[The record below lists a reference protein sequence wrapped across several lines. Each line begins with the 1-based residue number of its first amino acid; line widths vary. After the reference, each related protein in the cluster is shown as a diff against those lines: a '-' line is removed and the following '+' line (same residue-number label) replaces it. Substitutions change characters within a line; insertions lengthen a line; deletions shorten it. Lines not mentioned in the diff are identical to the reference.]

1 MIATNLKIRDG
12 VLEFAGFSTPA
23 LARKYGTPLYL
34 MDEQRIRDNCRM
46 YQTAMTEYFGENALT
61 LYASK
66 ALSFKRM
73 YEIVSD
79 EGLGIDVVSSGE
91 IHTAAKAG
99 FPMEKAFFHGN
110 NKTDEDIAFA
120 MDRGVGYFVVDNVEE
135 LYAIE
140 HIAER
145 KGITQKCLLR
155 VTPGIDPHTYD
166 AVATGKVDSKFGV
179 PIETGQAEEFYN
191 YAAALSHLEIVGLH
205 CHVGSMVF
213 DEDVYE
219 RTAQIML
226 EFMAKLHNKYG
237 FVTQFLDLGGGY
249 GVRYRESEGVV
260 DIAYRISALAEFMKE
275 LAAQLKLP
283 LPRRAARA
291 RTQHRRR
298 RGSDDVH
305 RRLRQ
310 AHQGLQKLRLRGR
323 RHDGQPALRALPL
336 EVHRVRPRAHG
347 GAADAPLRRGRP
359 LLRER
364 RHHPAGR
371 LAAGAAARRS
381 ARRVHHGRVQ
391 LRHGLALQPHSA
403 RPDRDALSKGRVRR
417 GQARDARPDDQ
428 KRRVTS
434 KQKGR
439 TGRSQRP
446 LLFDYR
452 SDGIRIRAMLK

>member
-1 MIATNLKIRDG
+1 
-12 VLEFAGFSTPA
+12 
-23 LARKYGTPLYL
+23 
-34 MDEQRIRDNCRM
+34 M
-46 YQTAMTEYFGENALT
+46 YQTAMTEFFGENALT

-140 HIAER
+140 HIASR

-179 PIETGQAEEFYN
+179 PIETGQGEEFYN
-191 YAAALSHLEIVGLH
+191 YAAALAHLEIVGLH

-226 EFMAKLHNKYG
+226 EFMAKLHRKYG
-237 FVTQFLDLGGGY
+237 FVTQLLDLGGGY

-260 DIAYRISALAEFMKE
+260 DIAYRISALASFMKE
-275 LAAQLKLP
+275 LAAQLEIPFPAVLLEPGRSIVADAGLTMYTVGSVKRIKGYKNYVSVDGGMTDN
-283 LPRRAARA
+283 PRYALYRSKYTVFAPERMEAPPTLHCDVVGRCCE
-291 RTQHRRR
+291 
-298 RGSDDVH
+298 SDDVI
-305 RRLRQ
+305 
-310 AHQGLQKLRLRGR
+310 
-323 RHDGQPALRALPL
+323 QPDVWLP
-336 EVHRVRPRAHG
+336 E
-347 GAADAPLRRGRP
+347 LRRGD
-359 LLRER
+359 LL
-364 RHHPAGR
+364 AVCTT
-371 LAAGAAARRS
+371 GAYNYAMASHYNRI
-381 ARRVHHGRVQ
+381 
-391 LRHGLALQPHSA
+391 PHA
-403 RPDRDALSKGRVRR
+403 PIVMLNEKGASVAVRR
-417 GQARDARPDDQ
+417 ETLEQMTKND
-428 KRRVTS
+428 V
-434 KQKGR
+434 
-439 TGRSQRP
+439 
-446 LLFDYR
+446 
-452 SDGIRIRAMLK
+452 

>member
-1 MIATNLKIRDG
+1 MIATNLKIKDG
-12 VLEFAGFSTPA
+12 VLEFAGYSTPA

-46 YQTAMTEYFGENALT
+46 YQSAMTQFFGENALT

-140 HIAER
+140 HIAVR

-191 YAAALSHLEIVGLH
+191 YAAALEHLEVVGLH

-260 DIAYRISALAEFMKE
+260 DIAYRISALAEFMKD
-275 LAAQLKLP
+275 LAAQLAIPFPAVLLEPGRSIVADAGLTMYTVGSVKRIKGYKNYVSVDGGMTDN
-283 LPRRAARA
+283 PRYALYRSQYTVFAPERMEAPPTLHCDVVGRCCE
-291 RTQHRRR
+291 
-298 RGSDDVH
+298 SDDII
-305 RRLRQ
+305 
-310 AHQGLQKLRLRGR
+310 
-323 RHDGQPALRALPL
+323 QPDVWLP
-336 EVHRVRPRAHG
+336 E
-347 GAADAPLRRGRP
+347 LRRGD
-359 LLRER
+359 LL
-364 RHHPAGR
+364 AVCTT
-371 LAAGAAARRS
+371 GAYNYAMASHYNRIPN
-381 ARRVHHGRVQ
+381 APIVM
-391 LRHGLALQPHSA
+391 
-403 RPDRDALSKGRVRR
+403 LS
-417 GQARDARPDDQ
+417 
-428 KRRVTS
+428 
-434 KQKGR
+434 QKGASVAVKR
-439 TGRSQRP
+439 ETLDQMIKN
-446 LLFDYR
+446 DV
-452 SDGIRIRAMLK
+452 

>member
-1 MIATNLKIRDG
+1 MIATNLKVRDG
-12 VLEFAGFSTPA
+12 VLEFAGFNTPA

-34 MDEQRIRDNCRM
+34 LDEQRIRENCRM
-46 YQTAMTEYFGENALT
+46 YQTAMTEFFGENALT

-140 HIAER
+140 HIASR

-179 PIETGQAEEFYN
+179 PIETGQGEEFYN
-191 YAAALSHLEIVGLH
+191 YAAALAHLEIVGLH

-226 EFMAKLHNKYG
+226 EFMAKLHRKYG
-237 FVTQFLDLGGGY
+237 FVTQLLDLGGGY

-260 DIAYRISALAEFMKE
+260 DIAYRISALASFMKE
-275 LAAQLKLP
+275 LAAQLEIPFPAVLLEPGRSIVADAGLTMYTVGSVKRIKGYKNYVSVDGGMTDN
-283 LPRRAARA
+283 PRYALYRSKYTVFAPERMEAPPTLHCDVVGRCCE
-291 RTQHRRR
+291 
-298 RGSDDVH
+298 SDDVI
-305 RRLRQ
+305 
-310 AHQGLQKLRLRGR
+310 
-323 RHDGQPALRALPL
+323 QPDVWLP
-336 EVHRVRPRAHG
+336 E
-347 GAADAPLRRGRP
+347 LRRGD
-359 LLRER
+359 LL
-364 RHHPAGR
+364 AVCTT
-371 LAAGAAARRS
+371 GAYNYAMASHYNRI
-381 ARRVHHGRVQ
+381 
-391 LRHGLALQPHSA
+391 PHA
-403 RPDRDALSKGRVRR
+403 PIVMLNEKGASVAVRR
-417 GQARDARPDDQ
+417 ETLEQMTKND
-428 KRRVTS
+428 V
-434 KQKGR
+434 
-439 TGRSQRP
+439 
-446 LLFDYR
+446 
-452 SDGIRIRAMLK
+452 

>member
-1 MIATNLKIRDG
+1 MIATNLKVRDG
-12 VLEFAGFSTPA
+12 VLEFAGFNTPA

-46 YQTAMTEYFGENALT
+46 YQTAMTEFFGENALT

-140 HIAER
+140 HIASR

-179 PIETGQAEEFYN
+179 PIETGQGEEFYN
-191 YAAALSHLEIVGLH
+191 YAAALAHLEIVGLH

-226 EFMAKLHNKYG
+226 EFMAKLHRKYG
-237 FVTQFLDLGGGY
+237 FVTQLLDLGGGY

-260 DIAYRISALAEFMKE
+260 DIAYRISALASFMKE
-275 LAAQLKLP
+275 LAAQLETPFPAVLLEPGRSIVADAGLTMYTVGSVKRIKGYKNYVSVDGGMTDN
-283 LPRRAARA
+283 PRYALYRSKYTVFAPERMEAPPTLHCDVVGRCCE
-291 RTQHRRR
+291 
-298 RGSDDVH
+298 SDDII
-305 RRLRQ
+305 
-310 AHQGLQKLRLRGR
+310 
-323 RHDGQPALRALPL
+323 QPDVWLP
-336 EVHRVRPRAHG
+336 E
-347 GAADAPLRRGRP
+347 LRRGD
-359 LLRER
+359 LL
-364 RHHPAGR
+364 AVCTT
-371 LAAGAAARRS
+371 GAYNYAMASHYNRI
-381 ARRVHHGRVQ
+381 
-391 LRHGLALQPHSA
+391 PHA
-403 RPDRDALSKGRVRR
+403 PIVMLNEKGASVAVRR
-417 GQARDARPDDQ
+417 ETLEQMTKND
-428 KRRVTS
+428 V
-434 KQKGR
+434 
-439 TGRSQRP
+439 
-446 LLFDYR
+446 
-452 SDGIRIRAMLK
+452 

>member
-1 MIATNLKIRDG
+1 MIATNLKIKDG

-46 YQTAMTEYFGENALT
+46 YQTAMTEFFGEKALT

-73 YEIVSD
+73 YEIVAD

-99 FPMEKAFFHGN
+99 FPMEKAYFHGN
-110 NKTDEDIAFA
+110 NKTDDDIAFA

-145 KGITQKCLLR
+145 KGITQKCILR

-179 PIETGQAEEFYN
+179 PIETGQGEEFYN
-191 YAAALSHLEIVGLH
+191 YAAALSHLEVVGLH

-226 EFMAKLHNKYG
+226 EFMAKLHKKYG
-237 FVTQFLDLGGGY
+237 FVTQILDLGGGY

-260 DIAYRISALAEFMKE
+260 DIPYRISALAEFMKD
-275 LAAQLKLP
+275 LAQQLEIPFPAVLLEPGRSIVADAGLTMYTVGSVKRIKGYKNYVSVDGGMTDN
-283 LPRRAARA
+283 PRYALYRSQYTVFAPERMEAPPTLHCDVVGRCCE
-291 RTQHRRR
+291 
-298 RGSDDVH
+298 SDDII
-305 RRLRQ
+305 
-310 AHQGLQKLRLRGR
+310 
-323 RHDGQPALRALPL
+323 QPDVWLP
-336 EVHRVRPRAHG
+336 E
-347 GAADAPLRRGRP
+347 LRRGD
-359 LLRER
+359 LL
-364 RHHPAGR
+364 AVCTT
-371 LAAGAAARRS
+371 GAYNYAMASHYNRIPN
-381 ARRVHHGRVQ
+381 APIVM
-391 LRHGLALQPHSA
+391 
-403 RPDRDALSKGRVRR
+403 LS
-417 GQARDARPDDQ
+417 
-428 KRRVTS
+428 
-434 KQKGR
+434 QKGASVAVKR
-439 TGRSQRP
+439 ETLDQMIKN
-446 LLFDYR
+446 DV
-452 SDGIRIRAMLK
+452 

>member
-1 MIATNLKIRDG
+1 MIATNLKIKDG
-12 VLEFAGFSTPA
+12 VLEFAGYSTPA

-46 YQTAMTEYFGENALT
+46 YQNAMTEFFGENALT

-120 MDRGVGYFVVDNVEE
+120 MDRSVGYFVVDNVEE

-191 YAAALSHLEIVGLH
+191 YAVALPHLDIVGLH

-237 FVTQFLDLGGGY
+237 FVTQYLDLGGGY

-283 LPRRAARA
+283 FPAILLEPGRSIVADAGLTMYTVGSVKRIKGYKNYVSVDGGMTDNPRYALYRSQYTVFAPERMEAPPTLHCDVVGRCCE
-291 RTQHRRR
+291 
-298 RGSDDVH
+298 SDDII
-305 RRLRQ
+305 
-310 AHQGLQKLRLRGR
+310 
-323 RHDGQPALRALPL
+323 QPDVWLP
-336 EVHRVRPRAHG
+336 E
-347 GAADAPLRRGRP
+347 LRRGD
-359 LLRER
+359 LLAVCTTGAYNYAMASHYNRIPHAPIVMLSAKGASVAVKRET
-364 RHHPAGR
+364 
-371 LAAGAAARRS
+371 L
-381 ARRVHHGRVQ
+381 
-391 LRHGLALQPHSA
+391 
-403 RPDRDALSKGRVRR
+403 
-417 GQARDARPDDQ
+417 DQ
-428 KRRVTS
+428 MIKNDV
-434 KQKGR
+434 
-439 TGRSQRP
+439 
-446 LLFDYR
+446 
-452 SDGIRIRAMLK
+452 

>member
-1 MIATNLKIRDG
+1 MIATNLKVRDG
-12 VLEFAGFSTPA
+12 VLEFAGFNTPA

-46 YQTAMTEYFGENALT
+46 YQTAMTEFFGENALT

-140 HIAER
+140 HIASR

-179 PIETGQAEEFYN
+179 PIETGQGEEFYN
-191 YAAALSHLEIVGLH
+191 YAAALAHLEIVGLH

-226 EFMAKLHNKYG
+226 EFMAKLHRKYG
-237 FVTQFLDLGGGY
+237 FVTQLLDLGGGY

-260 DIAYRISALAEFMKE
+260 DIAYRISALASFMKE
-275 LAAQLKLP
+275 LAAQLEIPFPAVLLEPGRSIVADAGLTMYTVGSVKRIKGYKNYVSVDGGMTDN
-283 LPRRAARA
+283 PRYALYRSKYTVFAPERMEAPPTLHCDVVGRCCE
-291 RTQHRRR
+291 
-298 RGSDDVH
+298 SDDVI
-305 RRLRQ
+305 
-310 AHQGLQKLRLRGR
+310 
-323 RHDGQPALRALPL
+323 QPDVWLP
-336 EVHRVRPRAHG
+336 E
-347 GAADAPLRRGRP
+347 LRRGD
-359 LLRER
+359 LL
-364 RHHPAGR
+364 AVCTT
-371 LAAGAAARRS
+371 GAYNYAMASHYNRI
-381 ARRVHHGRVQ
+381 
-391 LRHGLALQPHSA
+391 PHA
-403 RPDRDALSKGRVRR
+403 PIVMLNEKGASVAVRR
-417 GQARDARPDDQ
+417 ETLEQMTKND
-428 KRRVTS
+428 V
-434 KQKGR
+434 
-439 TGRSQRP
+439 
-446 LLFDYR
+446 
-452 SDGIRIRAMLK
+452 

>member
-1 MIATNLKIRDG
+1 MIATNLKIKDG

-46 YQTAMTEYFGENALT
+46 YQKAMTEFFGEKALT

-66 ALSFKRM
+66 ALCFKRM

-91 IHTAAKAG
+91 VHTAAKAG

-145 KGITQKCLLR
+145 KGVTQKCLLR

-191 YAAALSHLEIVGLH
+191 YAAALPHLEIVGLH

-226 EFMAKLHNKYG
+226 EFMAKLHDKYG

-260 DIAYRISALAEFMKE
+260 DIAYRISALADFMKE
-275 LAAQLKLP
+275 LAAQLNIPFPAVLLEPGRSIVADAGLTMYTVGSVKRIKGYKNYVSVDGGMTDN
-283 LPRRAARA
+283 PRYALYRSQYTVFAPERMEAPPTLHCDVVGRCCE
-291 RTQHRRR
+291 
-298 RGSDDVH
+298 SDDII
-305 RRLRQ
+305 
-310 AHQGLQKLRLRGR
+310 
-323 RHDGQPALRALPL
+323 QPDVWLP
-336 EVHRVRPRAHG
+336 E
-347 GAADAPLRRGRP
+347 LRRGD
-359 LLRER
+359 LLAVCTTGAYNYAMASHYNRIPNAPIVMLSPKGASVAVKRET
-364 RHHPAGR
+364 
-371 LAAGAAARRS
+371 LD
-381 ARRVHHGRVQ
+381 Q
-391 LRHGLALQPHSA
+391 MIKN
-403 RPDRDALSKGRVRR
+403 DA
-417 GQARDARPDDQ
+417 
-428 KRRVTS
+428 
-434 KQKGR
+434 
-439 TGRSQRP
+439 
-446 LLFDYR
+446 
-452 SDGIRIRAMLK
+452 

>member
-1 MIATNLKIRDG
+1 MIATNLKVRDG
-12 VLEFAGFSTPA
+12 VLEFAGFNTPA

-46 YQTAMTEYFGENALT
+46 YQTAMTEFFGENALT

-140 HIAER
+140 HIASR

-179 PIETGQAEEFYN
+179 PIETGQGEEFYN
-191 YAAALSHLEIVGLH
+191 YAAALAHLEIVGLH

-226 EFMAKLHNKYG
+226 EFMAKLHRKYG
-237 FVTQFLDLGGGY
+237 FVTQLLDLGGGY

-260 DIAYRISALAEFMKE
+260 DIAYRISALASFMKE
-275 LAAQLKLP
+275 LAAQLEIPFPAVLLEPGRSIVADAGLTMYTVGSVKRIKGYKNYVSVDGGMTDN
-283 LPRRAARA
+283 PRYALYRSKYTVFAPERMEAPPTLHCDVVGRCCE
-291 RTQHRRR
+291 
-298 RGSDDVH
+298 SDDII
-305 RRLRQ
+305 
-310 AHQGLQKLRLRGR
+310 
-323 RHDGQPALRALPL
+323 QPDVWLP
-336 EVHRVRPRAHG
+336 E
-347 GAADAPLRRGRP
+347 LRRGD
-359 LLRER
+359 LL
-364 RHHPAGR
+364 AVCTT
-371 LAAGAAARRS
+371 GAYNYAMASHYNRI
-381 ARRVHHGRVQ
+381 
-391 LRHGLALQPHSA
+391 PHA
-403 RPDRDALSKGRVRR
+403 PIVMLNEKGASVAVRR
-417 GQARDARPDDQ
+417 ETLEQMTKND
-428 KRRVTS
+428 V
-434 KQKGR
+434 
-439 TGRSQRP
+439 
-446 LLFDYR
+446 
-452 SDGIRIRAMLK
+452 

>member
-1 MIATNLKIRDG
+1 MIATNLKVKDG

-46 YQTAMTEYFGENALT
+46 YQTAMREFFGANALT

-120 MDRGVGYFVVDNVEE
+120 MERGVGYFVVDNVEE

-140 HIAER
+140 HIASR
-145 KGITQKCLLR
+145 KGLTQKCLLR

-191 YAAALSHLEIVGLH
+191 YAAALSHLEVVGLH

-226 EFMAKLHNKYG
+226 EFMAKLHRKHG

-260 DIAYRISALAEFMKE
+260 DIAYRISALAEFMKD
-275 LAAQLKLP
+275 LAAQLAIPFPAVLLEPGRSIVADAGLTMYTVGSVKRIKGYKNYVSVDGGMTDN
-283 LPRRAARA
+283 PRYALYKSQYTVFAPERMEAPPTLHCDVVGRCCE
-291 RTQHRRR
+291 
-298 RGSDDVH
+298 SDDII
-305 RRLRQ
+305 
-310 AHQGLQKLRLRGR
+310 
-323 RHDGQPALRALPL
+323 QPDVWLP
-336 EVHRVRPRAHG
+336 E
-347 GAADAPLRRGRP
+347 LRRGD
-359 LLRER
+359 LL
-364 RHHPAGR
+364 AVGTT
-371 LAAGAAARRS
+371 GAYNYAMASHYNRIPN
-381 ARRVHHGRVQ
+381 APIVM
-391 LRHGLALQPHSA
+391 
-403 RPDRDALSKGRVRR
+403 LSPKGASVAVRR
-417 GQARDARPDDQ
+417 ETLDQ
-428 KRRVTS
+428 MIKNDV
-434 KQKGR
+434 
-439 TGRSQRP
+439 
-446 LLFDYR
+446 
-452 SDGIRIRAMLK
+452 

>member
-1 MIATNLKIRDG
+1 MIATNLKVKDG

-46 YQTAMTEYFGENALT
+46 YQTAMREFFGANALT

-226 EFMAKLHNKYG
+226 EFMAKLHRKYG

-260 DIAYRISALAEFMKE
+260 DIAYRISALAEFMKD
-275 LAAQLKLP
+275 LAAQLAIPFPAVLLEPGRSIVADAGLTMYTVGSVKRIKGYKNYVSVDGGMTDN
-283 LPRRAARA
+283 PRYALYKSQYTVFAPERMEAPPTLHCDVVGRCCE
-291 RTQHRRR
+291 
-298 RGSDDVH
+298 SDDII
-305 RRLRQ
+305 
-310 AHQGLQKLRLRGR
+310 
-323 RHDGQPALRALPL
+323 QPDVWLP
-336 EVHRVRPRAHG
+336 E
-347 GAADAPLRRGRP
+347 LRRGD
-359 LLRER
+359 LL
-364 RHHPAGR
+364 AVGTT
-371 LAAGAAARRS
+371 GAYNYAMASHYNRIPN
-381 ARRVHHGRVQ
+381 APIVM
-391 LRHGLALQPHSA
+391 
-403 RPDRDALSKGRVRR
+403 LSPKGASVAVRR
-417 GQARDARPDDQ
+417 ETLDQ
-428 KRRVTS
+428 MIKNDV
-434 KQKGR
+434 
-439 TGRSQRP
+439 
-446 LLFDYR
+446 
-452 SDGIRIRAMLK
+452 

>member
-1 MIATNLKIRDG
+1 MIATNLKIKDG
-12 VLEFAGFSTPA
+12 VLEFAGYSTPA

-46 YQTAMTEYFGENALT
+46 YQSAMTEFFGENALT

-73 YEIVSD
+73 YEIVSE

-140 HIAER
+140 HIAVR

-191 YAAALSHLEIVGLH
+191 YAAALEHLDVVGLH

-260 DIAYRISALAEFMKE
+260 DIAYRISALAEFMKD
-275 LAAQLKLP
+275 LAAQLAIPFPAVLLEPGRSIVADAGLTMYTVGSVKRIKGYKNYVSVDGGMTDN
-283 LPRRAARA
+283 PRYALYRSQYTVFAPERMEAPPTLHCDVVGRCCE
-291 RTQHRRR
+291 
-298 RGSDDVH
+298 SDDII
-305 RRLRQ
+305 
-310 AHQGLQKLRLRGR
+310 
-323 RHDGQPALRALPL
+323 QPDVWLP
-336 EVHRVRPRAHG
+336 E
-347 GAADAPLRRGRP
+347 LRRGD
-359 LLRER
+359 LL
-364 RHHPAGR
+364 AVCTT
-371 LAAGAAARRS
+371 GAYNYAMASHYNRIPN
-381 ARRVHHGRVQ
+381 APIVM
-391 LRHGLALQPHSA
+391 
-403 RPDRDALSKGRVRR
+403 LSTKGASVAVRR
-417 GQARDARPDDQ
+417 ETLDQ
-428 KRRVTS
+428 MIKNDV
-434 KQKGR
+434 
-439 TGRSQRP
+439 
-446 LLFDYR
+446 
-452 SDGIRIRAMLK
+452 

>member
-1 MIATNLKIRDG
+1 MIATNLKIKDG
-12 VLEFAGFSTPA
+12 VLEFAGYSTPA

-46 YQTAMTEYFGENALT
+46 YQSAMTEFFGENALT

-73 YEIVSD
+73 YEIVSE

-140 HIAER
+140 HIAVR

-191 YAAALSHLEIVGLH
+191 YAAALEHLDVVGLH

-260 DIAYRISALAEFMKE
+260 DIAYRISALAEFMKD
-275 LAAQLKLP
+275 LAAQLAIPFPAVLLEPGRSIVADAGLTMYTVGSVKRIKGYKNYVSVDGGMTDN
-283 LPRRAARA
+283 PRYALYRSQYTVFAPERMEAPPTLHCDVVGRCCE
-291 RTQHRRR
+291 
-298 RGSDDVH
+298 SDDII
-305 RRLRQ
+305 
-310 AHQGLQKLRLRGR
+310 
-323 RHDGQPALRALPL
+323 QPDVWLP
-336 EVHRVRPRAHG
+336 E
-347 GAADAPLRRGRP
+347 LRRGD
-359 LLRER
+359 LL
-364 RHHPAGR
+364 AVCTT
-371 LAAGAAARRS
+371 GAYNYAMASHYNRIPN
-381 ARRVHHGRVQ
+381 APIVM
-391 LRHGLALQPHSA
+391 
-403 RPDRDALSKGRVRR
+403 LSPKGASVAVRR
-417 GQARDARPDDQ
+417 ETLDQ
-428 KRRVTS
+428 MIKNDV
-434 KQKGR
+434 
-439 TGRSQRP
+439 
-446 LLFDYR
+446 
-452 SDGIRIRAMLK
+452 

>member
-12 VLEFAGFSTPA
+12 VLEFAGYSTPA

-46 YQTAMTEYFGENALT
+46 YQKAMTEFFGVKAVT

-66 ALSFKRM
+66 ALCFKRM

-91 IHTAAKAG
+91 VHTAAKAG

-145 KGITQKCLLR
+145 KGVTQKCLLR

-191 YAAALSHLEIVGLH
+191 YAAALPHLEIVGLH

-226 EFMAKLHNKYG
+226 EFMAKLHDKYG

-275 LAAQLKLP
+275 LAAQLNIPFPAVLLEPGRSIVADAGLTMYTVGSVKRIKGYKNYVSVDGGMTDN
-283 LPRRAARA
+283 PRYALYRSQYTVFAPERMEAPPTLHCDVVGRCCE
-291 RTQHRRR
+291 
-298 RGSDDVH
+298 SDDII
-305 RRLRQ
+305 
-310 AHQGLQKLRLRGR
+310 
-323 RHDGQPALRALPL
+323 QPDVWLP
-336 EVHRVRPRAHG
+336 E
-347 GAADAPLRRGRP
+347 LRRGD
-359 LLRER
+359 LLAVCTTGAYNYAMASHYNRIPNAPIVMLSPKGASVAVKRET
-364 RHHPAGR
+364 
-371 LAAGAAARRS
+371 LD
-381 ARRVHHGRVQ
+381 Q
-391 LRHGLALQPHSA
+391 MIKN
-403 RPDRDALSKGRVRR
+403 DA
-417 GQARDARPDDQ
+417 
-428 KRRVTS
+428 
-434 KQKGR
+434 
-439 TGRSQRP
+439 
-446 LLFDYR
+446 
-452 SDGIRIRAMLK
+452 

>member
-1 MIATNLKIRDG
+1 MIATNLKIKDG
-12 VLEFAGFSTPA
+12 VLEFAGYSTPA

-46 YQTAMTEYFGENALT
+46 YQKAMTEFFGENALP

-73 YEIVSD
+73 YEIVAD

-91 IHTAAKAG
+91 VHTAAKAG

-110 NKTDEDIAFA
+110 NKTDEDITFA

-145 KGITQKCLLR
+145 KGLTQKCLLR

-166 AVATGKVDSKFGV
+166 AVSTGKVDSKFGV

-191 YAAALSHLEIVGLH
+191 YAVALPHLEIVGLH

-226 EFMAKLHNKYG
+226 EFMAKLHDKYG

-260 DIAYRISALAEFMKE
+260 DIAYRISALAEFMKD
-275 LAAQLKLP
+275 LAAQLNIPFPAVLLEPGRSIVADAGLTMYTVGSVKRIKGYKNYVSVDGGMTDN
-283 LPRRAARA
+283 PRYALYRSQYTVFAPERMEAPPTLHCDVVGRCCE
-291 RTQHRRR
+291 
-298 RGSDDVH
+298 SDDII
-305 RRLRQ
+305 
-310 AHQGLQKLRLRGR
+310 
-323 RHDGQPALRALPL
+323 QPDVWLP
-336 EVHRVRPRAHG
+336 E
-347 GAADAPLRRGRP
+347 LRRGD
-359 LLRER
+359 LLAVCTTGAYNYAMASHYNRIPNAPIVMLSAKGASVAVKRET
-364 RHHPAGR
+364 
-371 LAAGAAARRS
+371 L
-381 ARRVHHGRVQ
+381 
-391 LRHGLALQPHSA
+391 
-403 RPDRDALSKGRVRR
+403 
-417 GQARDARPDDQ
+417 DQ
-428 KRRVTS
+428 MIKNDV
-434 KQKGR
+434 
-439 TGRSQRP
+439 
-446 LLFDYR
+446 
-452 SDGIRIRAMLK
+452 

>member
-12 VLEFAGFSTPA
+12 VLEFAGYSTPA

-46 YQTAMTEYFGENALT
+46 YQTAMTQYFGENALT

-110 NKTDEDIAFA
+110 NKT
-120 MDRGVGYFVVDNVEE
+120 E

-237 FVTQFLDLGGGY
+237 FVTQYLDLGGGY

-283 LPRRAARA
+283 FPAILLEPGRSIVADAGLTLYTVGSVKRIKGYKNYVSVDGGMTDNPRYALYRSKYTVFAPERMEAPPTLHCDVVGRCCE
-291 RTQHRRR
+291 
-298 RGSDDVH
+298 SDDII
-305 RRLRQ
+305 
-310 AHQGLQKLRLRGR
+310 
-323 RHDGQPALRALPL
+323 QPDVWLP
-336 EVHRVRPRAHG
+336 E
-347 GAADAPLRRGRP
+347 LRRGD
-359 LLRER
+359 LL
-364 RHHPAGR
+364 AVCTT
-371 LAAGAAARRS
+371 GAYNYAMASHYNRI
-381 ARRVHHGRVQ
+381 
-391 LRHGLALQPHSA
+391 PHA
-403 RPDRDALSKGRVRR
+403 PIVMLS
-417 GQARDARPDDQ
+417 
-428 KRRVTS
+428 
-434 KQKGR
+434 QKGASVAVKR
-439 TGRSQRP
+439 ETLDQMIKN
-446 LLFDYR
+446 DV
-452 SDGIRIRAMLK
+452 

>member
-1 MIATNLKIRDG
+1 MIATNLKIKDG
-12 VLEFAGFSTPA
+12 VLEFAGYSTPA

-46 YQTAMTEYFGENALT
+46 YQSAMTQFFGENALT

-140 HIAER
+140 HIAVR

-191 YAAALSHLEIVGLH
+191 YAAALEHLEVVGLH
-205 CHVGSMVF
+205 CHVGSMIF

-260 DIAYRISALAEFMKE
+260 DIAYRISALAEFMKD
-275 LAAQLKLP
+275 LAAQLAIPFPAVLLEPGRSIVADAGLTMYTVGSVKRIKGYKNYVSVDGGMTDN
-283 LPRRAARA
+283 PRYALYRSQYTVFAPERMEAPPTLHCDVVGRCCE
-291 RTQHRRR
+291 
-298 RGSDDVH
+298 SDDII
-305 RRLRQ
+305 
-310 AHQGLQKLRLRGR
+310 
-323 RHDGQPALRALPL
+323 QPDVWLP
-336 EVHRVRPRAHG
+336 E
-347 GAADAPLRRGRP
+347 LRRGD
-359 LLRER
+359 LL
-364 RHHPAGR
+364 AVCTT
-371 LAAGAAARRS
+371 GAYNYAMASHYNRIPN
-381 ARRVHHGRVQ
+381 APIVM
-391 LRHGLALQPHSA
+391 
-403 RPDRDALSKGRVRR
+403 LS
-417 GQARDARPDDQ
+417 
-428 KRRVTS
+428 
-434 KQKGR
+434 QKGASVAVKR
-439 TGRSQRP
+439 ETLDQMIKN
-446 LLFDYR
+446 DV
-452 SDGIRIRAMLK
+452 

>member
-1 MIATNLKIRDG
+1 MIATNLKIKEG
-12 VLEFAGFSTPA
+12 VLEFAGYNTPA

-46 YQTAMTEYFGENALT
+46 YQSAMTEFFGENALT

-66 ALSFKRM
+66 ALSFKRI

-91 IHTAAKAG
+91 VHTAAKAG

-120 MDRGVGYFVVDNVEE
+120 MDRSVGYFVVDNVEE

-179 PIETGQAEEFYN
+179 PIETGQGEEFYN
-191 YAAALSHLEIVGLH
+191 YAAALPHLEIVGLH

-226 EFMAKLHNKYG
+226 EFMAKLYRKYG
-237 FVTQFLDLGGGY
+237 FVTQILDLGGGY

-260 DIAYRISALAEFMKE
+260 DIAYRISALAEFMKD
-275 LAAQLKLP
+275 LAAQLEIPFPAVLLEPGRSIVADAGLTMYTVGSVKRIKGYKNYVSVDGGMTDN
-283 LPRRAARA
+283 PRYALYRSKYTVFAPERMEAPPTLHCDVVGRCCE
-291 RTQHRRR
+291 
-298 RGSDDVH
+298 SDDII
-305 RRLRQ
+305 
-310 AHQGLQKLRLRGR
+310 
-323 RHDGQPALRALPL
+323 QPDVWLP
-336 EVHRVRPRAHG
+336 E
-347 GAADAPLRRGRP
+347 LRRGD
-359 LLRER
+359 LL
-364 RHHPAGR
+364 AVCTT
-371 LAAGAAARRS
+371 GAYNYAMASHYNRI
-381 ARRVHHGRVQ
+381 
-391 LRHGLALQPHSA
+391 PHA
-403 RPDRDALSKGRVRR
+403 PIVMLNEKGASVAVRR
-417 GQARDARPDDQ
+417 ETLEQMTKND
-428 KRRVTS
+428 V
-434 KQKGR
+434 
-439 TGRSQRP
+439 
-446 LLFDYR
+446 
-452 SDGIRIRAMLK
+452 

>member
-1 MIATNLKIRDG
+1 MIATNLKIKDG
-12 VLEFAGFSTPA
+12 VLEFAGFNTPA

-46 YQTAMTEYFGENALT
+46 YQKAMTEYFGPQALT

-73 YEIVSD
+73 YEIVAD

-91 IHTAAKAG
+91 VHTAAKAG

-110 NKTDEDIAFA
+110 NKTDDDIAFA

-191 YAAALSHLEIVGLH
+191 YAAALSHLDVVGLH

-226 EFMAKLHNKYG
+226 EFMAKLHKKYG

-260 DIAYRISALAEFMKE
+260 DIAYSISALAEFMKE
-275 LAAQLKLP
+275 LAAQLAIPFPAVLLEPGRSIVADAGLTMYTVGSVKRIKGYKNYVSVDGGMTDN
-283 LPRRAARA
+283 PRYALYKSQYTVFAPERMEAPPTLHCDVVGRCCE
-291 RTQHRRR
+291 
-298 RGSDDVH
+298 SDDII
-305 RRLRQ
+305 
-310 AHQGLQKLRLRGR
+310 
-323 RHDGQPALRALPL
+323 QPDVWLP
-336 EVHRVRPRAHG
+336 E
-347 GAADAPLRRGRP
+347 LRRGD
-359 LLRER
+359 LL
-364 RHHPAGR
+364 AVCTT
-371 LAAGAAARRS
+371 GAYNYAMASHYNRIPN
-381 ARRVHHGRVQ
+381 APIVM
-391 LRHGLALQPHSA
+391 
-403 RPDRDALSKGRVRR
+403 LSQKGASVAVRR
-417 GQARDARPDDQ
+417 ETLDQ
-428 KRRVTS
+428 MIKNDV
-434 KQKGR
+434 
-439 TGRSQRP
+439 
-446 LLFDYR
+446 
-452 SDGIRIRAMLK
+452 

>member
-1 MIATNLKIRDG
+1 MIATNLKIKDG
-12 VLEFAGFSTPA
+12 VLEFAGYSTPA

-46 YQTAMTEYFGENALT
+46 YQSAMTEFFGENALT

-73 YEIVSD
+73 YEIVSE

-140 HIAER
+140 HIAVR

-179 PIETGQAEEFYN
+179 PIETGQAEEFFN
-191 YAAALSHLEIVGLH
+191 YAAALEHLDVVGLH

-260 DIAYRISALAEFMKE
+260 DIAYRISALAEFMKD
-275 LAAQLKLP
+275 LAAQLALP
-283 LPRRAARA
+283 FPAVLLEPGRSIVADAGLTMYTVGSVKRIKGYKNYVSVDGGMTDNPRYALYRSQYTVFAPERMEAPPTLHCDVVGRCCE
-291 RTQHRRR
+291 
-298 RGSDDVH
+298 SDDII
-305 RRLRQ
+305 
-310 AHQGLQKLRLRGR
+310 
-323 RHDGQPALRALPL
+323 QPDVWLP
-336 EVHRVRPRAHG
+336 E
-347 GAADAPLRRGRP
+347 LRRGD
-359 LLRER
+359 LL
-364 RHHPAGR
+364 AVCTT
-371 LAAGAAARRS
+371 GAYNYAMASHYNRIPN
-381 ARRVHHGRVQ
+381 APIVM
-391 LRHGLALQPHSA
+391 
-403 RPDRDALSKGRVRR
+403 LSPKGASVAVRR
-417 GQARDARPDDQ
+417 ETLDQ
-428 KRRVTS
+428 MIKNDV
-434 KQKGR
+434 
-439 TGRSQRP
+439 
-446 LLFDYR
+446 
-452 SDGIRIRAMLK
+452 

>member
-1 MIATNLKIRDG
+1 MIATNLKVKDG
-12 VLEFAGFSTPA
+12 VLEFAGFNTPA

-34 MDEQRIRDNCRM
+34 MDEKRIRDNCRM
-46 YQTAMTEYFGENALT
+46 YQTAMHEYFGENALT

-110 NKTDEDIAFA
+110 NKTDDDIAFA

-140 HIAER
+140 HIAVR

-191 YAAALSHLEIVGLH
+191 YAVALEHLEIVGLH

-226 EFMAKLHNKYG
+226 EFMAKLHRKYG

-260 DIAYRISALAEFMKE
+260 DIAYRISALADFMKE
-275 LAAQLKLP
+275 LAAQLAIPFPAVLLEPGRSIVADAGLTMYTVGSVKRIKGYKNYVSVDGGMTDN
-283 LPRRAARA
+283 PRYALYKSQYTVFAPERMEAPPTLHCDVVGRCCE
-291 RTQHRRR
+291 
-298 RGSDDVH
+298 SDDII
-305 RRLRQ
+305 
-310 AHQGLQKLRLRGR
+310 
-323 RHDGQPALRALPL
+323 QPDVWIP
-336 EVHRVRPRAHG
+336 E
-347 GAADAPLRRGRP
+347 LRRGD
-359 LLRER
+359 LL
-364 RHHPAGR
+364 AVGTT
-371 LAAGAAARRS
+371 GAYNYAMASHYNRIPN
-381 ARRVHHGRVQ
+381 APIVM
-391 LRHGLALQPHSA
+391 
-403 RPDRDALSKGRVRR
+403 LSPKGASVAVRR
-417 GQARDARPDDQ
+417 ETLDQ
-428 KRRVTS
+428 MIKNDV
-434 KQKGR
+434 
-439 TGRSQRP
+439 
-446 LLFDYR
+446 
-452 SDGIRIRAMLK
+452 